1 MKPVCFAL
9 KGSVYIANLNECNR
23 PVNIVWDSYDI
34 DTKKYHA
41 NCYKMPTSMY
51 FPILSTNCKIRVVND
66 ADDKYALL
74 LTQSIQQ
81 LTASKLVLF
90 TVEEGFKELG
100 VLFK

>member
-1 MKPVCFAL
+1 
-9 KGSVYIANLNECNR
+9 
-23 PVNIVWDSYDI
+23 
-34 DTKKYHA
+34 
-41 NCYKMPTSMY
+41 MY